1 VSGAGGRAPIS
12 GVVIC
17 FNEADR
23 IGRCLESLAF
33 CDEIVVV
40 DSGSTDGT
48 REVARRFT
56 DRVVEQPFLGY
67 VKQKNFAL
75 ELAKHDWVICLD
87 ADEALSPE
95 LRDAVIAAVSQEGPD
110 APAGYELDRV
120 THYLG
125 VWHDHGEWYP
135 DWQLRVFRRSRGH
148 WAGMD
153 PHDRVELEGR
163 SERLPGRLYH
173 WNYRSVSEHIQ
184 TTDRFSARMAKS
196 MQEAGVRFR
205 VSDMLLRPIGRFF
218 KGYVL
223 RRGYRNGLPGFIVSA
238 ATAYYVFMKYVKLWE
253 LERKSDAAPKR

>member
-1 VSGAGGRAPIS
+1 MSDAKASTPPVS

-17 FNEADR
+17 LNEADR

-40 DSGSTDGT
+40 DSGSSDGT
-48 REVARRFT
+48 PEVVRRYT
-56 DRVVEQPFLGY
+56 ERLIEQPFLGY

-75 ELAKHDWVICLD
+75 EQAKHDWVICLD

-95 LRDAVIAAVSQEGPD
+95 LRASVSEALARAGD
-110 APAGYELDRV
+110 VSGYELDRV
-120 THYLG
+120 TQYLG

-135 DWQLRVFRRSRGH
+135 DWQLRLFRRSRGH
-148 WAGMD
+148 WSGMD

-163 SERLPGRLYH
+163 VERLPGRLLH
-173 WNYRSVSEHIQ
+173 WNYRSLSEHIQ
-184 TTDRFSARMAKS
+184 TTDRFSARMALS

-205 VSDMLLRPIGRFF
+205 LADLLLRPIGRFF

-223 RRGYRNGLPGFIVSA
+223 RQGFRNGIPGFVVSA
-238 ATAYYVFMKYVKLWE
+238 ATAYYVFMKYAKLWE
-253 LERKSDAAPKR
+253 LERKAGQ